1 MVKEEASKLVKVMR
15 NPWWD
20 ALPAVGGVLGL
31 SYESLEICAVTT
43 FLWVAVIAVRHL
55 TKIDGV

>member
-1 MVKEEASKLVKVMR
+1 MR